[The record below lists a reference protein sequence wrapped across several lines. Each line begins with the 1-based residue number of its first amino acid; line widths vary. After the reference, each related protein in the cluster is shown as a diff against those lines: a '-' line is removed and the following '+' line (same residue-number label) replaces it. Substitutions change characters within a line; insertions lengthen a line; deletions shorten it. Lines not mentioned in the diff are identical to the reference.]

1 MDLDALEDKA
11 RAYNARNVAIAAIA
25 ATSVDPANTG
35 DAAMLQMLQPRNA
48 YPVKNLGNVL
58 GSAAEA
64 IASIVQVP
72 VEIAAQSVLAI
83 AALVAQQFANISID
97 GRTYPLSLFFLTVA
111 KSGDRK
117 SQADKLARTAIDH
130 YVLEER
136 RNYRVAMA
144 KYVAAVD
151 AGDNLLPE
159 LPINPSVLCE
169 EPSLEA
175 IQKDLFSGRPSQGLF
190 SDEGG
195 QFFGGFAMKPE
206 NALKSMAGLSKF
218 WDGTEI
224 IRSRASKGESMVLV
238 NRRLS
243 LHLMVQPSVAADVL
257 SNDMMIGQGILAR
270 FLIARPASIQGER
283 PYSGANA
290 LDSAPLQKF
299 NRLITKLL
307 SNGFQADSDEGLTLD
322 TIEVTKGSE
331 AYIFWVDFY
340 NDIEEGIKDTYS
352 HVAPAASKIAEQALR
367 IAGVLAVIDECR
379 TVSLTHMTNACCVA
393 KYYINSQ
400 VATEAF
406 IALGQNEKALEALRV
421 LLVAKHRHQN
431 IACRKLV
438 SMMTAAMGNRS
449 SARLRV
455 LMKELEEEGFVSITK
470 YSSQKGNPPTEWY
483 VDGFWQ

>member
-11 RAYNARNVAIAAIA
+11 RAYNAVNVAIAAIA

-35 DAAMLQMLQPRNA
+35 DAAMLQMLQHRNA

-58 GSAAEA
+58 GSAAEE

-117 SQADKLARTAIDH
+117 SQADKLARAAIDN

-144 KYVAAVD
+144 KYGAAD
-151 AGDNLLPE
+151 AGDNLLHE

-206 NALKSMAGLSKF
+206 NALRSMAGLSKF

-224 IRSRASKGESMVLV
+224 IRSRAGKGESMVLV

-270 FLIARPASIQGER
+270 FLITRPASIQGER

-290 LDSAPLQKF
+290 LNSAPLQRF
-299 NRLITKLL
+299 NKLITKLL
-307 SNGFQADSDEGLTLD
+307 SKGFQADSDEGLTLD

-331 AYIFWVDFY
+331 AHIFWVDFY

-379 TVSLTHMTNACCVA
+379 TVSLTNMTNACCVA

-400 VATEAF
+400 VVTEEF
-406 IALGQNEKALEALRV
+406 IALGQNEKALEALRD
-421 LLVAKHRHQN
+421 LLCAKHLHQN

-438 SMMTAAMGNRS
+438 SMMTAAMGNRN
-449 SARLRV
+449 SARLRM

-483 VDGFWQ
+483 VNGFRQ